1 MSSHNL
7 GSVFETRWRA
17 LGHGRFTLRLKGS
30 AMSALDALCE
40 RHGCNRRDAIEALL
54 LGTIDPRVVAAM
66 REHGLSEPEARYV
79 VENGIAA

>member
-17 LGHGRFTLRLKGS
+17 LGHGRFTLRLKRP
-30 AMSALDALCE
+30 AMDALDALCE
-40 RHGCNRRDAIEALL
+40 RHGCNRRDAIEAML

-66 REHGLSEPEARYV
+66 HEHGLSESEARYV
-79 VENGIAA
+79 VAEGIAA